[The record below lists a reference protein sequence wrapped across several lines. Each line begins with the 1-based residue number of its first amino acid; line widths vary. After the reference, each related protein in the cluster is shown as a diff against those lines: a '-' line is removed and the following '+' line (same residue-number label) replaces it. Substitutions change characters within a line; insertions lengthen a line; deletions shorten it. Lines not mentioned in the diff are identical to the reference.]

1 MINIFN
7 NISDKNI
14 PRLLRF
20 LEAHTFYYK
29 KGSQVLSNF
38 IEDNVICIVQ
48 SGYLQIIKS
57 DYNGNATFIENLE
70 ENSVFGEVMT
80 KLKNNDYQIVVKEDT
95 KLIVIDYERILS
107 ASETHFPAYH
117 EFVRNLLQI
126 MAEKV
131 KDSNERI
138 EILTNKTIRNKLLAY
153 FKMMSMKTGSK
164 IVYLPST
171 LTDLSGYLAVDR
183 SAMQREIKNLKDEGL
198 IEIKEK
204 RIKLLYYIN

>member
-7 NISDKNI
+7 NIPDKNI

-20 LEAHTFYYK
+20 LEAHTFYFK

-38 IEDNVICIVQ
+38 IEDNVICIVRL
-48 SGYLQIIKS
+48 GCIQIIKS
-57 DYNGNATFIENLE
+57 DYNGNASFIENLE
-70 ENSVFGEVMT
+70 ENSVFGEIMT
-80 KLKNNDYQIVVKEDT
+80 KLKNNGYQIVVKEDT
-95 KLIVIDYERILS
+95 EIIVIDYERILK
-107 ASETHFPAYH
+107 ANETHFPAYH
-117 EFVRNLLQI
+117 EFVHNLLQI
-126 MAEKV
+126 MAEKI

-138 EILTNKTIRNKLLAY
+138 EILTNKTIRNKLLTY
-153 FKMMSMKTGSK
+153 FKIMSAKNGSK
-164 IVYLPST
+164 IIYLPST
-171 LTDLSGYLAVDR
+171 LTDLASYLAVDR